1 MYSKYFNNFRG
12 AIIPHAG
19 IQYAGSA
26 RSKIFENLNENDKY
40 IENIIYL
47 SALHNIDTNNKKI
60 NVLEHHEIFN
70 DFLLD
75 KTIYEID
82 NLSAGAKKEH
92 SYEWVKMELKHYF
105 KNAKILVLAPSLFS
119 DLKQLATN
127 IINWIEKQNTK
138 TLIIATTD
146 LTHYGDRF
154 NNTNLLINPI
164 ELNKWR
170 YEEKLITNL
179 LNNEIDYTNYE
190 IMCGRFAVETFIYI
204 AQHFKWNSKI
214 LDYYDSNSYQKN
226 MIDRYSIDFN
236 DNIKEF
242 VSYIVIIYGDFDT
255 DTNILPF
262 EIAMLI
268 GTIKNN
274 IYMQLYDLKY
284 DISIPKWCSIY
295 KLTNGIFVGTEIN
308 NVTNSC
314 YGNFEIENN
323 ITNSFEKIINSSSK
337 CLNDSIN
344 RWKNPITKENLNK
357 CNIKIEILDKINNWE
372 VYKSNTALENFKLDG
387 TYGMLLFLNN
397 RNSTVTYL
405 PTVAEENKNIWS
417 IADYM
422 NNLTIKGGGDVND
435 WLKNE
440 NIMKLYKTSII
451 KYNNIENKIMLKYN
465 FIL

>member
-1 MYSKYFNNFRG
+1 
-12 AIIPHAG
+12 
-19 IQYAGSA
+19 
-26 RSKIFENLNENDKY
+26 
-40 IENIIYL
+40 
-47 SALHNIDTNNKKI
+47 
-60 NVLEHHEIFN
+60 
-70 DFLLD
+70 
-75 KTIYEID
+75 
-82 NLSAGAKKEH
+82 
-92 SYEWVKMELKHYF
+92 
-105 KNAKILVLAPSLFS
+105 
-119 DLKQLATN
+119 
-127 IINWIEKQNTK
+127 
-138 TLIIATTD
+138 
-146 LTHYGDRF
+146 
-154 NNTNLLINPI
+154 
-164 ELNKWR
+164 
-170 YEEKLITNL
+170 
-179 LNNEIDYTNYE
+179 
-190 IMCGRFAVETFIYI
+190 MCGRFAVETFIYI

-314 YGNFEIENN
+314 YGNVEIENN

-465 FIL
+465 FML